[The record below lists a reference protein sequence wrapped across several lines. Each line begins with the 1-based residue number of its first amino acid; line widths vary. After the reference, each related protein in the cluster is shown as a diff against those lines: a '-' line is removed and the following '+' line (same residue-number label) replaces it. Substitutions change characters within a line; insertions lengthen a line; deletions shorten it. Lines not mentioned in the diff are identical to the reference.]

1 MPPATLRLAPAPAAV
16 LLRPAAA
23 RRQRVAARQ
32 PVASAEGATDVNT
45 IKLTLR
51 KPLGL
56 VLAEREQPG
65 GAAQV
70 FVEEIV
76 AGGNAAKDGQ
86 VQVGDVL
93 TRCSAVLLKAGKE
106 GEFQREGHGQ
116 RPYDNFEQ
124 VWFDC
129 SGKKFDT
136 VMAAL
141 GSNSERW
148 GIFNIQL
155 EFQRSESS

>member
-1 MPPATLRLAPAPAAV
+1 M
-16 LLRPAAA
+16 
-23 RRQRVAARQ
+23 
-32 PVASAEGATDVNT
+32 
-45 IKLTLR
+45 
-51 KPLGL
+51 
-56 VLAEREQPG
+56 
-65 GAAQV
+65 
-70 FVEEIV
+70 
-76 AGGNAAKDGQ
+76 
-86 VQVGDVL
+86 QVGDVL

-116 RPYDNFEQ
+116 RPYDNFEQVTAVCAAAPGMVLSGGPMLSIQPWPFFVQ